1 MTVGDRVMKV
11 RSKNAGP
18 FWITIDVFCGDDAVY
33 QEMIELLDSKRVS
46 NLYRVPADTLQR
58 FELPSL
64 HVLKFSFPRSIVQ
77 GDRFDR
83 DMHGAQMS
91 VLLEELPLALIAT
104 DPIATDPI
112 TTDPITTD

>member
-1 MTVGDRVMKV
+1 MTVGDRVKKI

-18 FWITIDVFCGDDAVY
+18 FWITIDVFCGEEAVY
-33 QEMIELLDSKRVS
+33 EEMIELLDSTRIS
-46 NLYRVPADTLQR
+46 NLFRVPIDTLQR
-58 FELPSL
+58 FELPDL

-91 VLLEELPLALIAT
+91 VLLDELPLTNRWRCA
-104 DPIATDPI
+104 
-112 TTDPITTD
+112 